1 MIFWRA
7 VTIRFRSH
15 ATPEVAS
22 AENGVSQG
30 SGRIDAGD
38 LNYVK

>member
-15 ATPEVAS
+15 ATPEAAS
-22 AENGVSQG
+22 AEIGVLLG
-30 SGRIDAGD
+30 SGLIDAGS

>member
-15 ATPEVAS
+15 ATPEAAS
-22 AENGVSQG
+22 AENGVSLR
-30 SGRIDAGD
+30 SGRIDTD
-38 LNYVK
+38 NLNYVK